1 MKKIAVVEDDEY
13 IGNMLCEL
21 LREKAVRSLF
31 YGRKRPRVH
40 GARAFHRQTFRRTDG
55 REHRR
60 FLVGGAAFC
69 PHEIMSFYAG
79 ICTERA
85 FFGAKLSN
93 ISCNFSIVMV

>member
-21 LREKAVRSLF
+21 LRGEAVRSLF

-40 GARAFHRQTFRRTDG
+40 GARAFHRQTFRRTDR
-55 REHRR
+55 REHRC

-69 PHEIMSFYAG
+69 PHENMNFYAA
-79 ICTERA
+79 ICTDRA
-85 FFGAKLSN
+85 FFWGKTFKYKL
-93 ISCNFSIVMV
+93 

>member
-40 GARAFHRQTFRRTDG
+40 GLG
-55 REHRR
+55 
-60 FLVGGAAFC
+60 LS
-69 PHEIMSFYAG
+69 I
-79 ICTERA
+79 
-85 FFGAKLSN
+85 AKLFVERMGGGIGAFWSAGRL
-93 ISCNFSIVMV
+93 SIRMKL